1 MSYKVVL
8 NMLKKRLPA
17 IVDRGVWEKVT
28 KGRAGT
34 RWDSVVQKARKDIG
48 RSQEEVM
55 PDGKFRRYK
64 AEEVEEMIGRR
75 ERLGLRNKVES
86 GKKNTYIRDMRGIE
100 GRNWNE
106 NVFAR
111 PDELRKNAETAL

>member
-1 MSYKVVL
+1 
-8 NMLKKRLPA
+8 MLKKRLPA

-55 PDGKFRRYK
+55 SDGKFRRYK